1 MYKLAYFQFV
11 QDCHTMRRMGY
22 PVKAIAVR
30 LASPVDEVELALE
43 SSPVG
48 ASPHG

>member
-1 MYKLAYFQFV
+1 MDKLSYFQFV
-11 QDCHTMRRMGY
+11 QDCHLLRSMGY
-22 PVKAIAVR
+22 HVGGIALRLGASRDAVR
-30 LASPVDEVELALE
+30 LALE

>member
-11 QDCHTMRRMGY
+11 QDCHTMFGMGY
-22 PVKAIAVR
+22 PVEAIAVR
-30 LASPVDEVELALE
+30 LASPVDQVELALE

-48 ASPHG
+48 ASIYG